1 MQARKRIF
9 GKTISKGMVRT
20 AESIVQQVQNLIQ
33 RATLSETVSERERR
47 NALKACEEAVRLAT
61 IEDYDIGK
69 ANAFKLKGIHHI
81 HLSEYKEA
89 LDAFLQEEKIRR
101 QLNDELAL
109 ANAIYNVANAYHYL
123 NNLQKAMMLYLEAM
137 QKFEKLR
144 ERGRL
149 RTVYN
154 NIGWLHFKIG
164 NYAESLEY
172 YLKCQKIAEEVG
184 DKSDL
189 AQALNSVGT
198 VYQKVGELEHAL
210 EFYFKSLKL
219 SEEVGSHEG
228 IGMAYEN
235 IGIVYYEMKR
245 YEEALEAHYQS
256 KHIFEEINHT
266 YHLASALGSIAA
278 DYEAMNMENE
288 ALFFYDEGL
297 KAAKKSGNIQVEVE
311 VLQKRAGLLLKRN
324 ETEDA
329 LHLLRNA
336 LRIGKKAQ
344 LKGVLLRVYRLMV
357 MAYRSLGDFESA
369 LSAHESFYE
378 LEKELFNEESNRK
391 IRNMQ
396 LAFELEQGKRE
407 MELAKQK
414 NAELTRLNAELS
426 EANRLK
432 TELLGIAAHDL
443 KNPLQSILGF
453 AELIREC
460 TNDDFVQQYAQ
471 RIRRASERMLEMI
484 TLLLQD
490 AAISQGKI
498 ALNISEVN
506 VSELCESVIE
516 FYRARAEEKS
526 QVLNSQIEP
535 NCTILA
541 DKEYL
546 FQIIENL
553 LSNAIK
559 YSEREK
565 HITLSL
571 RRVASEGVIEIAV
584 RDKGQGLTK
593 EDLSKL
599 FGKFQRLSAKPTGN
613 ESSTG
618 LGLAIVK
625 ELVELHHGKIWAESD
640 GKDQGTTFFVQLPI
654 FQNVS
659 QNA

>member
-1 MQARKRIF
+1 
-9 GKTISKGMVRT
+9 MVKT
-20 AESIVQQVQNLIQ
+20 AESIVQQVQDLIQ
-33 RATLSETVSERERR
+33 RATLSETVSARERR
-47 NALKACEEAVRLAT
+47 DALKACEEAIRLAT
-61 IEDYDIGK
+61 IENDDIGK
-69 ANAFKLKGIHHI
+69 ANALKLKGIHHI

-89 LDAFLQEEKIRR
+89 LEAFLQEEKIRR
-101 QLNDELAL
+101 QLSDELAL
-109 ANAIYNVANAYHYL
+109 ADAIHNVANAYHYL

-137 QKFEKLR
+137 QKFERLQEHR
-144 ERGRL
+144 RL
-149 RTVYN
+149 RSVYN
-154 NIGWLHFKIG
+154 SIGWLHFKIG
-164 NYAESLEY
+164 NYAESLDY
-172 YLKCQKIAEEVG
+172 YLKCQKLAEETN
-184 DKSDL
+184 DKADL
-189 AQALNSVGT
+189 AQALNAVGT

-219 SEEVGSHEG
+219 SEEVSSPKG
-228 IGMAYEN
+228 IGMAYGN
-235 IGIVYYEMKR
+235 IGIVYHEMKR

-256 KHIFEEINHT
+256 KRIFEEINHT
-266 YHLASALGSIAA
+266 YHLAAALGSIAA

-288 ALFFYDEGL
+288 ALFFYEESL
-297 KAAKKSGNIQVEVE
+297 KAAKKSSNVQVEVE

-324 ETEDA
+324 ENEDA

-344 LKGVLLRVYRLMV
+344 LKSVLFRVYRLMV
-357 MAYRSLGDFESA
+357 MAYRALGDFESA
-369 LSAHESFYE
+369 LSAYESFYE

-407 MELAKQK
+407 MELTKQK
-414 NAELTRLNAELS
+414 NADLRRLNAELS

-443 KNPLQSILGF
+443 KNPLQLIFGF
-453 AELIREC
+453 AELIGER

-471 RIRRASERMLEMI
+471 RIRAASERMLEMI

-498 ALNISEVN
+498 ALSISEVN

-535 NCTILA
+535 NCIVPA
-541 DKEYL
+541 DRQYL

-565 HITLSL
+565 NITLSL

-584 RDKGQGLTK
+584 RDEGQGLTK

-618 LGLAIVK
+618 LGLSIVK
-625 ELVELHHGKIWAESD
+625 ELVELHHGKIWAESE
-640 GKDQGTTFFVQLPI
+640 GKNKGTTFFVQLPI

-659 QNA
+659 QNT